1 MRGGGAKAIQVFQF
15 VSYYFDTFVGGKM
28 CFVWLPVH
36 HHGSAPAVRGRGD
49 GPLHAQD
56 RCGHV

>member
-1 MRGGGAKAIQVFQF
+1 MRFF
-15 VSYYFDTFVGGKM
+15 
-28 CFVWLPVH
+28 WLPVH

-56 RCGHV
+56 RGGHVWGGSPAPEVDGAKTSIGEGI